1 MDEAGNA
8 LETYLRSLP
17 SVEEVLRSEAAGA
30 LGAEIPRQ
38 ALVSAVREAL
48 EGIRKELLR
57 RGVDRSGE
65 RPPERRQWTE
75 RVWGEARRI
84 LGPSLRPVINATGV
98 IIHTNLGRSLLAREA
113 MEAVACAASRY
124 TNLEFD
130 LARGQRGARWAHVE
144 GLLRRLTGAEAATVV
159 NNNAGAVLIALN
171 SLADGKE
178 VPVSRGQLVEIGGS
192 FRMPDV
198 MAQSRARLVEV
209 GTTNKTRLS
218 DYEAAIGPETGLLLK
233 VHMSNYRILGFT
245 QEVSLE
251 DLVGLGR
258 RHGIPVMDD
267 LGSGCLLDLRQWGLE
282 PEPLVQDA
290 LRTGVD
296 LLTFSGDKLLGGPQ
310 AGLILG
316 KRQWVERIRRNPLAR
331 ALRIDKLTLAALT
344 ATLDLYWDPQ
354 EAVRRIPT
362 LRMMTVDSKALRSR
376 AGRLARRI
384 RREAPPPS
392 LSLAIRPDRSQ
403 VGGGALPL
411 LTLPTWAVGVRVH
424 GVTALR
430 LENALRRATPPVIAR
445 IAREEV
451 LLDVRAVEDDELPDL
466 ARIVA
471 ESAMALTEWH
481 GRGEA

>member
-1 MDEAGNA
+1 
-8 LETYLRSLP
+8 
-17 SVEEVLRSEAAGA
+17 VIEVVRAGA
-30 LGAEIPRQ
+30 
-38 ALVSAVREAL
+38 
-48 EGIRKELLR
+48 
-57 RGVDRSGE
+57 
-65 RPPERRQWTE
+65 
-75 RVWGEARRI
+75 
-84 LGPSLRPVINATGV
+84 
-98 IIHTNLGRSLLAREA
+98 
-113 MEAVACAASRY
+113 
-124 TNLEFD
+124 
-130 LARGQRGARWAHVE
+130 
-144 GLLRRLTGAEAATVV
+144 
-159 NNNAGAVLIALN
+159 
-171 SLADGKE
+171 
-178 VPVSRGQLVEIGGS
+178 
-192 FRMPDV
+192 
-198 MAQSRARLVEV
+198 
-209 GTTNKTRLS
+209 
-218 DYEAAIGPETGLLLK
+218 
-233 VHMSNYRILGFT
+233 
-245 QEVSLE
+245 
-251 DLVGLGR
+251 DLV
-258 RHGIPVMDD
+258 
-267 LGSGCLLDLRQWGLE
+267 
-282 PEPLVQDA
+282 
-290 LRTGVD
+290 
-296 LLTFSGDKLLGGPQ
+296 TFSGDKLLGGPQ
-310 AGLILG
+310 AGIIVGRSKIIQAL
-316 KRQWVERIRRNPLAR
+316 RANPLNR